1 MKIVRIIARL
11 NVGGPAR
18 HVVWLTKELSGG
30 EFESVLIAG
39 TVPEGEEDMSWF
51 AAENRVEPIYIA
63 EMSRELSPKD
73 IVSLWKV
80 YRCILREQP
89 DIVHTHTAKAGTV
102 GRAAAF
108 LYRWL
113 NWKNVKIVH
122 TFHGHIF
129 HSYYGDLKTKI
140 FLFIEKAFARLAT
153 DKIIV
158 ITRQQFDE
166 IHHQFGVGRS
176 AQFKVIPLGID
187 LSAFQN
193 PQSRR
198 ALLRAEIVADDDE
211 ILVGLVGRLTEIKNV
226 SLFLQTAEIH
236 RNRQDADTPNLK
248 FVVVG
253 DGNLRGELEKEATR
267 RGLDERTIEFLGNR
281 SDADV
286 FYAGLD
292 IVALTSLNEGTPLS
306 LIEAMA
312 NGKPVISTVVG
323 GVVDLIGAEQSSNE
337 NFAVCERGVG
347 IAPGATAEDFYKGL
361 IYLAKNETLRKSLAL
376 RGKEFIEARY
386 AKSRLVEDIEN
397 LYRNLVNS

>member
-1 MKIVRIIARL
+1 L
-11 NVGGPAR
+11 EPFR
-18 HVVWLTKELSGG
+18 HSETKR
-30 EFESVLIAG
+30 
-39 TVPEGEEDMSWF
+39 P
-51 AAENRVEPIYIA
+51 
-63 EMSRELSPKD
+63 
-73 IVSLWKV
+73 
-80 YRCILREQP
+80 
-89 DIVHTHTAKAGTV
+89 
-102 GRAAAF
+102 
-108 LYRWL
+108 
-113 NWKNVKIVH
+113 
-122 TFHGHIF
+122 
-129 HSYYGDLKTKI
+129 
-140 FLFIEKAFARLAT
+140 
-153 DKIIV
+153 
-158 ITRQQFDE
+158 
-166 IHHQFGVGRS
+166 
-176 AQFKVIPLGID
+176 
-187 LSAFQN
+187 
-193 PQSRR
+193 
-198 ALLRAEIVADDDE
+198 LLRREIGANDDE

-236 RNRQDADTPNLK
+236 RNRKNAETPNLK

-253 DGNLRGELEKEATR
+253 DGNLRGELEKEAAR